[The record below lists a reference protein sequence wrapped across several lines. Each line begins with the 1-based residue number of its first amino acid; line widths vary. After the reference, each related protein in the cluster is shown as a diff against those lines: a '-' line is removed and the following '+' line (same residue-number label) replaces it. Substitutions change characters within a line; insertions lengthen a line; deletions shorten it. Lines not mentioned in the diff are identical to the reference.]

1 MMMINE
7 IVEVFGLVFFFIGLF
22 GILTRDH
29 ILKTILSLSILEM
42 GIILYILG
50 INYDIMKNPPL
61 IPLENPT
68 DPLPQAMMITTIVI
82 GIAVTAV
89 SITLLLLIN
98 KKYGTS
104 SWKDLKKWR
113 KE

>member
-1 MMMINE
+1 MRINE
-7 IVEVFGLVFFFIGLF
+7 VVEVFGILFFFIGLF
-22 GILTRDH
+22 GVLTREH

-50 INYDIMKNPPL
+50 IHYDINKNPPI
-61 IPLENPT
+61 IPLQNPT

-82 GIAVTAV
+82 GISVTAV

-104 SWKDLKKWR
+104 SWRELKKLR

>member
-1 MMMINE
+1 MAINE
-7 IVEVFGLVFFFIGLF
+7 IVEGFGIILFFMGLI

-29 ILKTILSLSILEM
+29 ILKTILSISILEM

-50 INYDIMKNPPL
+50 IHYDISKNPPL
-61 IPLENPT
+61 IPLDSPT

-82 GIAVTAV
+82 GIGVTSV
-89 SITLLLLIN
+89 SVRLLLLIN

-104 SWKDLKKWR
+104 SWKKIKKSR
-113 KE
+113 RE